1 MPQARNTRLSRLA
14 AGRAQAGSAAAA
26 HRHALQARVAVC
38 AMLRR
43 ALIEAGIDP
52 AAIPALRLGGVA
64 LAELATI
71 GEPPELPQAD
81 LAFDAGEA
89 GILEERFAA
98 KILMLARPG
107 AIGAPQIRPR
117 LSRMT
122 PPQPRRW
129 RNCSSGTCCGRRRC
143 RLALQ
148 RLA

>member
-26 HRHALQARVAVC
+26 ERRMLRARIAVC

-52 AAIPALRLGGVA
+52 AAIPALRLGDVA
-64 LAELATI
+64 LAELATT
-71 GEPPELPQAD
+71 GDPPELRQAD
-81 LAFDAGEA
+81 VAFDAGEA

-98 KILMLARPG
+98 KILMLARLWRDRSASDP
-107 AIGAPQIRPR
+107 ASALRYDFAAASLAELFCWHLLRPASLPAAP
-117 LSRMT
+117 
-122 PPQPRRW
+122 
-129 RNCSSGTCCGRRRC
+129 
-143 RLALQ
+143 Q

>member
-26 HRHALQARVAVC
+26 RRRALQARVAVC
-38 AMLRR
+38 RMLRR

-52 AAIPALRLGGVA
+52 AAIPALRLGDAA

-71 GEPPELPQAD
+71 GDPPELPRAD

-98 KILMLARPG
+98 KILMLARLWRDRS
-107 AIGAPQIRPR
+107 APDPASALAHDFAAASLAELFCWHLLRPAP
-117 LSRMT
+117 L
-122 PPQPRRW
+122 PAAP
-129 RNCSSGTCCGRRRC
+129 
-143 RLALQ
+143 Q

>member
-14 AGRAQAGSAAAA
+14 AGRAEAGAAAAA
-26 HRHALQARVAVC
+26 HRRALQARIAVC

-52 AAIPALRLGGVA
+52 CAIPALRLGGVA
-64 LAELATI
+64 STELARL
-71 GEPPELPQAD
+71 GEPPELPHAD

-98 KILMLARPG
+98 KILMLARLRRDRSASDP
-107 AIGAPQIRPR
+107 ASAPRYDFAAASLAELFCWHLLRPAP
-117 LSRMT
+117 SQAA
-122 PPQPRRW
+122 P
-129 RNCSSGTCCGRRRC
+129 
-143 RLALQ
+143 Q